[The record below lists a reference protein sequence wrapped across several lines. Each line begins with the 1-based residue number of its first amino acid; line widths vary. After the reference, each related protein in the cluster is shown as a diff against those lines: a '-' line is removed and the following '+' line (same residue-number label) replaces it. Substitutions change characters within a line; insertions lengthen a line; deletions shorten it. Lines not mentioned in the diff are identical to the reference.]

1 MPLKREGKMSKYVW
15 MRGCM
20 LSRPASV
27 RRRGDRRVFAAEARH
42 IPSRHLEIIKLVID
56 WKLVIEN

>member
-1 MPLKREGKMSKYVW
+1 MDARSYVE
-15 MRGCM
+15 
-20 LSRPASV
+20 PPTASV
-27 RRRGDRRVFAAEARH
+27 RRRGDRRVFAVEARH